1 MQSYKKSSDVI
12 SVFEASLLW
21 FNKIPN
27 VQEVRGYGA
36 YGWIV
41 LLTRDQHVYNLAC
54 EILHGIERGDIAA
67 VRTSWLGDIPPSW
80 KLRLGSIPANRD
92 PCRTTVTIAELINFA
107 IKRDKRP
114 KFISDLI
121 VKAINDKKS
130 TAKQRRKSHKREQVA
145 QAVHPKTRRKSYKRE
160 RAAEAIRA
168 LWPNGVPDQKALSN
182 GLLCKLAV
190 EWISDD
196 SKKKS
201 FQPPMI
207 SDDTILRAAG
217 RLD

>member
-1 MQSYKKSSDVI
+1 MCGYAPADVI
-12 SVFEASLLW
+12 SVFDASLLW
-21 FNKIPN
+21 FNKNPHEQ
-27 VQEVRGYGA
+27 VQGYDRF
-36 YGWIV
+36 GWIV
-41 LLTRDQHVYNLAC
+41 LLTRDQNVYSLAC

-67 VRTSWLGDIPPSW
+67 VTTSWLGDIPASW
-80 KLRLGSIPANRD
+80 ASRLRSVPANRD

-107 IKRDKRP
+107 IKRDKSP

>member
-1 MQSYKKSSDVI
+1 VQSYKKSSDVI

-107 IKRDKRP
+107 IKRDKSP

-130 TAKQRRKSHKREQVA
+130 TAKRRRKSHKREQAA
-145 QAVHPKTRRKSYKRE
+145 QAVHPKTRRRSYKRE
-160 RAAEAIRA
+160 RAAEAIQA
-168 LWPNGVPDQKALSN
+168 LWPNGIPDQKALSN
-182 GLLCKLAV
+182 GLLCKRVA
-190 EWISDD
+190 EWISED
-196 SKKKS
+196 SKKTS
-201 FQPPMI
+201 LQPPTI